1 MSGRSRVSEQAQPYR
16 QAMWLVSVLGMVGL
30 VGAVGALR
38 GTLQHAYGVI
48 GLVAF
53 AVCLV
58 GAGWLGWKTHR
69 QTVADREMESRRSM
83 IVMLAVQLGRID
95 SPQLEGIAAKG
106 GPAGEAA
113 GLILQGRKEKNVRGE
128 K

>member
-1 MSGRSRVSEQAQPYR
+1 MSGRSRVSDLAQPYR
-16 QAMWLVSVLGMVGL
+16 LAMWSVFLLGVG
-30 VGAVGALR
+30 GIGAAVGAAR
-38 GTLQHAYGVI
+38 GRLPPAWGILGLGVF
-48 GLVAF
+48 LACV
-53 AVCLV
+53 V

-95 SPQLEGIAAKG
+95 TPQLDGIAAKG

-113 GLILQGRKEKNVRGE
+113 SLILQGRKERSVRSE
-128 K
+128 T